1 MILLVIQMTTDRI
14 EDYLEALN
22 FIIKKKGYAKVKD
35 IASYFDIS
43 PSSVTEM
50 FQKLEK
56 QGFVNY
62 EKYGGATLTKEGE
75 KIAINTRKK
84 HDTIYQ
90 FLRIFDVPSDAANED
105 ACRIEHVVH
114 KKTMLRLTQFVSF
127 INKYEKKPKWL
138 EHFQQYYTTG
148 SMPDCER
155 IETNK

>member
-1 MILLVIQMTTDRI
+1 MILLVIQMITDRI

-62 EKYGGATLTKEGE
+62 EKYGGATLTREGE
-75 KIAINTRKK
+75 KIAVNTRKK
-84 HDTIYQ
+84 HDTIYR
-90 FLRIFDVPSDAANED
+90 FLRIFDVPNDVANED

-127 INKYEKKPKWL
+127 INKYDKKPRWL

-148 SMPDCER
+148 SLPECER
-155 IETNK
+155 IEKNK